1 MQFPRIVCTTI
12 LFYAQKGKC
21 ILCGYRLPPLAD
33 VREAN
38 DPVRLSLDHVIP
50 KVYAGKNTI
59 WNFGLTH
66 NKCNSDRGHAPLTR
80 DQEVR
85 IAYAQRDILEILA
98 SMGIT
103 VAHPQEVLR
112 HKSIEE
118 AKAMVVDD
126 LPEDDAGILSDERSD
141 VGRSREDA
149 GVVAEVREERVS
161 NVVGLR

>member
-1 MQFPRIVCTTI
+1 MQFPRVVCTTI
-12 LFYAQKGKC
+12 LFYAQRGKC

-50 KVYAGKNTI
+50 RVYAGKNSI

-66 NKCNSDRGHAPLTR
+66 NKCNSDRGHDPLTR

-85 IAYAQRDILEILA
+85 IAYAQQAILEILGA
-98 SMGIT
+98 MGIF
-103 VAHPQEVLR
+103 VDNPQEVLR

-118 AKAMVVDD
+118 AKTMVIGSDD
-126 LPEDDAGILSDERSD
+126 DITEDIPIDEGD
-141 VGRSREDA
+141 DKK
-149 GVVAEVREERVS
+149 VVAIR
-161 NVVGLR
+161 

>member
-12 LFYAQKGKC
+12 LYHAQKGKC
-21 ILCGYRLPPLAD
+21 ILCGYRLPPLSEF
-33 VREAN
+33 REAN

-50 KVYAGKNTI
+50 RMYAGKNTI

-98 SMGIT
+98 TMGIF
-103 VAHPQEVLR
+103 VDHPQEVLR

-118 AKAMVVDD
+118 AKTMIIVTVSDDD
-126 LPEDDAGILSDERSD
+126 LIEEEEIEDEN
-141 VGRSREDA
+141 
-149 GVVAEVREERVS
+149 VVAIR
-161 NVVGLR
+161 

>member
-1 MQFPRIVCTTI
+1 MQFPRVVCTTI

-50 KVYAGKNTI
+50 RVYAGKNSI

-80 DQEVR
+80 EQETR
-85 IAYAQRDILEILA
+85 IAYAQRAILEILG
-98 SMGIT
+98 SMGIF
-103 VAHPQEVLR
+103 VDNPQEVLR

-118 AKAMVVDD
+118 AKTMVIDD
-126 LPEDDAGILSDERSD
+126 SLEDIVLDETDESSDTK
-141 VGRSREDA
+141 
-149 GVVAEVREERVS
+149 VVAIR
-161 NVVGLR
+161 